1 MSFEKPITIREAI
14 ENIDKRKYFLPAI
27 QREFVWSTEQIERL
41 FDSLMREYPISS
53 FLFWQVEVENI
64 NKYQFYEFISDY
76 HEKNA
81 KHNRKVNLNGAT
93 NGITA
98 ILDGQQRLTSLY
110 IGLKGS
116 YANKLPRLR
125 WDNPLAYPKKI
136 LCLNLLFFSNEED
149 LKYDFKFLTNE
160 QIINDENNLWFV
172 VGDILKFRE
181 RDDIYEYIED
191 KELLSSNK
199 EKRSFSRA
207 ILTKLYDV
215 ILKTESINFYL
226 EKDESLDKVLNVFIR
241 VNSGGTKLNYS
252 DLLLSIATAQWNTKD
267 AREEINSFVD
277 QTNEIGDGFN
287 INKDFVLKTCLVLG
301 GFSEIAF
308 KIDNFTQE
316 NMLKI
321 ETEWDNISKSIQ
333 AAVLLVSSFGYTRNT
348 LTSNN
353 SLIPIALYIKKIGIP
368 ENFVYSSIY
377 SKERKLI
384 ARWLAIVLLKGTFGS
399 HSDNF
404 LRIIREVINNSE
416 SSFPFDEI
424 NEKLKGTDKSISFN
438 EEEIDN
444 LLGYNYGHAR
454 VFPILASIYTSLDF
468 NNKFHQDHIFP
479 KHQFTVKKLEKIGIP
494 TDKIEYFIENYN
506 GIANLQLLEGSGNQE
521 KSGKDFNFWLLEKYP
536 NEIERK
542 AYMERHYIPN
552 VDLNI
557 DNFEDFIEQR
567 KIIIRDAF
575 VKLIS

>member
-136 LCLNLLFFSNEED
+136 LCLNLLSFSNEED

-160 QIINDENNLWFV
+160 QIKNDENNLWFV

-333 AAVLLVSSFGYTRNT
+333 AAVLLVSSFGYTRDT

-444 LLGYNYGHAR
+444 LFGYNYGHAR

-557 DNFEDFIEQR
+557 DNFEDFIEKR

>member
-1 MSFEKPITIREAI
+1 
-14 ENIDKRKYFLPAI
+14 
-27 QREFVWSTEQIERL
+27 
-41 FDSLMREYPISS
+41 
-53 FLFWQVEVENI
+53 
-64 NKYQFYEFISDY
+64 
-76 HEKNA
+76 
-81 KHNRKVNLNGAT
+81 
-93 NGITA
+93 
-98 ILDGQQRLTSLY
+98 
-110 IGLKGS
+110 
-116 YANKLPRLR
+116 
-125 WDNPLAYPKKI
+125 
-136 LCLNLLFFSNEED
+136 
-149 LKYDFKFLTNE
+149 LTNE
-160 QIINDENNLWFV
+160 QIKNDENNLWFV

-333 AAVLLVSSFGYTRNT
+333 AAVLLVSSFGYTRDT

-444 LLGYNYGHAR
+444 LFGYNYGHAR

-557 DNFEDFIEQR
+557 DNFEDFIEKR

>member
-1 MSFEKPITIREAI
+1 MSFERPITIREAI

-27 QREFVWSTEQIERL
+27 QREFVWGTEQIERL
-41 FDSLMREYPISS
+41 FDSLMRDYPISS
-53 FLFWQVEVENI
+53 FLFWQVEEKNI
-64 NKYQFYEFISDY
+64 SKYQFYEFISDY
-76 HEKNA
+76 HERNA
-81 KHNRKVNLNGAT
+81 KHNRKVNLNGST

-136 LCLNLLFFSNEED
+136 LCLNLLSYSNEED

-160 QIINDENNLWFV
+160 QIENDENNLWFV
-172 VGDILKFRE
+172 VGDILSFTQPVQINNYLIKN
-181 RDDIYEYIED
+181 DIPSFGNEKLEIA
-191 KELLSSNK
+191 SN
-199 EKRSFSRA
+199 
-207 ILTKLYDV
+207 ILFQLHDV
-215 ILKTESINFYL
+215 ILKTASINFYL

-241 VNSGGTKLNYS
+241 VNSGGTKLTYS
-252 DLLLSIATAQWNTKD
+252 DLLLSIATAQWKSKD

-287 INKDFVLKTCLVLG
+287 INKDFVLKSCLVLG
-301 GFSEIAF
+301 GFNEIAF

-321 ETEWDNISKSIQ
+321 EEEWDDISKSIQ
-333 AAVLLVSSFGYTRNT
+333 AAVLLVSSLGYTRDT

-353 SLIPIALYIKKIGIP
+353 SIIPIALYIKKIGIP
-368 ENFVYSSIY
+368 ENFVHSSKYSVD
-377 SKERKLI
+377 RKLI
-384 ARWLAIVLLKGTFGS
+384 AKWLAIVLLKGTFGS

-404 LRIIREVINNSE
+404 LRIIREVIKNSANN
-416 SSFPFDEI
+416 FPFEEI

-438 EEEIDN
+438 KDEIDN
-444 LLGYNYGHAR
+444 LFGHNYGHAR

-494 TDKIEYFIENYN
+494 SNKIDYFIDNYN
-506 GIANLQLLEGSGNQE
+506 GIANLQLLDGSGNQE
-521 KSGKDFNFWLLEKYP
+521 KSGKDFNLWLLEKYP

-552 VDLNI
+552 VDFNI
-557 DNFEDFIEQR
+557 ENFEVFIEKR
-567 KIIIRDAF
+567 KILIREAF